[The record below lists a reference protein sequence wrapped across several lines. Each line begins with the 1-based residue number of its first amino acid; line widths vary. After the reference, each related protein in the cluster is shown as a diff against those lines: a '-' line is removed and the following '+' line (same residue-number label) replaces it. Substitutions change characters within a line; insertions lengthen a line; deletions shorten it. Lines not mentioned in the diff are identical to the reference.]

1 MSNISFNEF
10 AKRFAEE
17 LEIEGSEFISLPL
30 SEISQYDSMGKINIG
45 LLIEEL
51 FNYEIDYEVLENEE
65 SIKTLYDHCLSKSK

>member
-65 SIKTLYDHCLSKSK
+65 SIKTLYDYCLSQSK